1 VALDHWLRAVQNIHP
16 FTHMRGRPVVQ
27 GKAFRVLCKKT
38 AALHDRKHL
47 ARILTSALVG
57 IVILVGSGLH
67 ILVEAAP
74 SSTTGDQ
81 EPLRK
86 KINFISTHDKKRTPN
101 PAGWEAY
108 DGSVYTKERGYGW
121 VTKLTGFYA
130 ADGGPDATIYLTRE
144 VVTSPRELGRLEL
157 ANWQGTHRENH
168 PLVFRVDLPDGW
180 YRVACASVGLGVL
193 PVLDQRNFKCR
204 AQDTIFA
211 GPSYG
216 LPLKARGVDLVE
228 GSNIVEI
235 TDGQLRIVV
244 GDPAYGGWTWSYK
257 GAWHHGWDKWWGK
270 WGDHRYAET
279 WYQKFTRVIDPG
291 FHSLRLNSL
300 EIERVPAPAK
310 RSALF
315 FRDVFN
321 RDDSQDIN
329 SGVAAENR
337 WIKIALDSAIPN
349 LRTELYK
356 TSLKLIGSKNGKG
369 LLGVIQKKPSP
380 ERGIVRY
387 STRVSLFT
395 GEGSKIH
402 SGFQE
407 AGLLIL
413 GEATG
418 PTDFNSTFVG
428 IAFDRR
434 RPETPG
440 WVKYRVG
447 NGRNGYKTNLEIP
460 DTSLPFQVT
469 EGEYEIMVDHNVK
482 DNVLE
487 KVRINGEDITESFSL
502 EDRKQRLRRGLFG
515 IRASMDPLGSGVTLQ
530 QFYWYYRVEA
540 IVRIQPS
547 AGN

>member
-1 VALDHWLRAVQNIHP
+1 MG
-16 FTHMRGRPVVQ
+16 T
-27 GKAFRVLCKKT
+27 VLGFHLHVLT
-38 AALHDRKHL
+38 A
-47 ARILTSALVG
+47 
-57 IVILVGSGLH
+57 
-67 ILVEAAP
+67 
-74 SSTTGDQ
+74 TTQ
-81 EPLRK
+81 TATTLELEPLRK
-86 KINFISTHDKKRTPN
+86 KIDFVATSARKRTPN

-121 VTKLTGFYA
+121 ISQLTGFHA
-130 ADGGPDATIYLTRE
+130 ADGGPDVTIHLAGE
-144 VVTSPRELGRLEL
+144 VATSPRKLGRLEL
-157 ANWQGTHRENH
+157 ANWQGTHRENQ
-168 PLVFRVDLPDGW
+168 PLVFRIDLPNGW
-180 YRVACASVGLGVL
+180 YRVVCASVGFGVL
-193 PVLDQRNFKCR
+193 PVVDQRSFKCR
-204 AQDTIFA
+204 AHDSIFA
-211 GPSYG
+211 GPQYG
-216 LPLKARGVDLVE
+216 VPLKARGVDLVE
-228 GSNIVEI
+228 GSNIVEV
-235 TDGQLRIVV
+235 TDGHLRIVV

-257 GAWHHGWDKWWGK
+257 GPWYRGWDKWWGK
-270 WGDHRYAET
+270 WGDYRYAET
-279 WYQKFTRVIDPG
+279 WYQKLTRVVDPG

-300 EIERVPAPAK
+300 EIERVSRPAK
-310 RSALF
+310 KPALF

-337 WIKIALDSAIPN
+337 WVKIALDSAIPN

-380 ERGIVRY
+380 ERGIIRY
-387 STRVSLFT
+387 ATRVSLFT

-418 PTDFNSTFVG
+418 PTDFNSTFIG
-428 IAFDRR
+428 IAFDRSR
-434 RPETPG
+434 RETPG

-447 NGRNGYKTNLEIP
+447 NGRNGHKTNVEIP

-469 EGEYEIMVDHNVK
+469 EGEYEIIVDHNVT

-502 EDRKQRLRRGLFG
+502 DDRKQRLRRGLFG
-515 IRASMDPLGSGVTLQ
+515 IRASIDPLGSGVTLQ

-540 IVRIQPS
+540 IARIQPS
-547 AGN
+547 TEIDLTSPFHQALFFQSLFTA